1 MSEHSAQFTVSDS
14 VNTSV
19 MPGPATILQQVINGL
34 VMAMQLSMVM
44 MLMLLPVAVIR
55 RAVRSVL
62 KPEKPSEE
70 EKGVGETR
78 GGGGG
83 GPRA

>member
-1 MSEHSAQFTVSDS
+1 MSSQIDL
-14 VNTSV
+14 NQL
-19 MPGPATILQQVINGL
+19 LQQVINGL

-44 MLMLLPVAVIR
+44 MFMLLPVAVIR
-55 RAVRSVL
+55 RAVRSVP